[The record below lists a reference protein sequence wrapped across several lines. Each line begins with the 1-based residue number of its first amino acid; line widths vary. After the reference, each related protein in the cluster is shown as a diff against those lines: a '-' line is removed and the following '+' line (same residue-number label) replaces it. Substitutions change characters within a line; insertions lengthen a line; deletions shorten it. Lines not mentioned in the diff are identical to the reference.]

1 MSRLTLH
8 LALALAL
15 LTGGLGLTGCGH
27 RPAPG
32 TPAAPAAQ
40 TISYRISQAN
50 DLVSKANNA
59 LVKVTISLNQ
69 RGAVDDADT
78 RKILDYAEKITVATT
93 SIAKIK
99 DSAIASQEKVAAVRG
114 LLTLLKV
121 PPNVANSSLTDALAA
136 VSVAV
141 LQLMEVN

>member
-1 MSRLTLH
+1 MRPLASLTLC
-8 LALALAL
+8 LAL
-15 LTGGLGLTGCGH
+15 LIGGAGLTGCGN

-32 TPAAPAAQ
+32 TPAAPTAQ
-40 TISYRISQAN
+40 TVSYRISQGN
-50 DLVSKANNA
+50 QLVSQANNA

-78 RKILDYAEKITVATT
+78 RKILDYAEKIATATT
-93 SIAKIK
+93 SIARIK
-99 DSAIASQEKVAAVRG
+99 DSAVSSQEKVAAVRN

-121 PPNVANSSLTDALAA
+121 PPNVANSSLAEALGA